1 MFIILLKYIL
11 LIVLLQL
18 SHFSPL
24 YSPMPYTPPHSTSS
38 FPHLSSCPW
47 VIHVGSLASPYPI
60 LVLTSPCL
68 VSIYHLCFLFPVPF
82 LPFSHIPLPTDNPPC
97 ELHFCESVPVLV
109 LCLVCFCFQSL
120 VVDSCETVVISLF
133 IVLIFFF
140 LDKSL
145 KHFIS

>member
-1 MFIILLKYIL
+1 MLLHL
-11 LIVLLQL
+11 FQFFLPFMSL
-18 SHFSPL
+18 HPAHPAFPL
-24 YSPMPYTPPHSTSS
+24 A

-47 VIHVGSLASPYPI
+47 VIYISSLASPFPI
-60 LVLTSPCL
+60 LFLPSSCL
-68 VSIYHLCFLFPVPF
+68 FCIYHLCFLFPVPF

-109 LCLVCFCFQSL
+109 VCLVCFCFQSL

-133 IVLIFFF
+133 IVLIFYFF

-145 KHFIS
+145 